1 MALSV
6 APSRR
11 VLFVCCVCFFGV
23 GGEALL
29 TPKVAMAL
37 LAPTK
42 RRGLMEPPLP
52 PPPKV
57 PRLIS
62 ASEKTFSW
70 STRMTSPRD
79 GRLPFTSEI
88 VASRSKRRSSNFKS
102 RPADQLAV
110 SVSGAASCHMSIS
123 PDLRSAPFS
132 AFHEDPGLAVPREC
146 GVSLMKLLDKEYN
159 NCLDFATML
168 KFMELFGWGVDD
180 GEKKHELWVNDWHD
194 ILKFLGGLRATTPSL
209 RCDEF
214 IQFLMKPGGP
224 PLIAAY
230 SVQEL
235 FQHVASSYLGKP
247 LLMLPPRVSWTA
259 RETRIAQDFI
269 SEGGRQSLAQTLAGM
284 VKIYPESRNCLDPES
299 PFFLAWYYECFGR
312 FLNEWYGTK
321 HQREGS
327 LVWREAAV
335 APERP
340 VVAVEWS
347 GRREM
352 AYEKLPVWWIV
363 YKGERYLFVN
373 IWDWSSDL
381 VSQLRYLVE
390 QPNCMGSCTDFD
402 VNVHFTDGADVPGM
416 PLCLSM
422 VAFRGLKSKVQ
433 ASNKQKRK
441 QGIWAAMYLH
451 YLLGRPLQQRRMTPI
466 NAFDAKVMDLLD
478 IMLANPVEV
487 ELETNACLLPE

>member
-11 VLFVCCVCFFGV
+11 VPFVCCVCFLVV

-57 PRLIS
+57 PRLRS

-70 STRMTSPRD
+70 STRMTSPRV
-79 GRLPFTSEI
+79 GPLPFTSEI
-88 VASRSKRRSSNFKS
+88 VARRPEHRSSNFKS
-102 RPADQLAV
+102 RSSDELPV
-110 SVSGAASCHMSIS
+110 SVSGAASCHMPFS
-123 PDLRSAPFS
+123 PDPRSAPFS
-132 AFHEDPGLAVPREC
+132 AFHEDPGLAVSREC
-146 GVSLMKLLDKEYN
+146 GVSLMKLLDKEHN

-168 KFMELFGWGVDD
+168 KFMELFGWGVDV
-180 GEKKHELWVNDWHD
+180 GEKKLELWVNDWHD
-194 ILKFLGGLRATTPSL
+194 ILKFLGGLKATTPSL

-214 IQFLMKPGGP
+214 IQFLMKPGRP

-235 FQHVASSYLGKP
+235 FQHVTSSYLGKP

-259 RETRIAQDFI
+259 QETKIAQNYID
-269 SEGGRQSLAQTLAGM
+269 ERGRHSLAETLTGM
-284 VKIYPESRNCLDPES
+284 VHILPESRHCLHPAG
-299 PFFLAWYYECFGR
+299 PYFLAWYYKCFGR
-312 FLNEWYGTK
+312 VLNEWYGTK

-335 APERP
+335 APGRP
-340 VVAVEWS
+340 VVAVESS

-352 AYEKLPVWWIV
+352 AYEKLPVCWIV
-363 YKGERYLFVN
+363 YKRERYLFVN
-373 IWDWSSDL
+373 TWEWPTDL
-381 VSQLRYLVE
+381 ISQLRYLVE
-390 QPNCMGSCTDFD
+390 QPDCMGSCTDFD

-416 PLCLSM
+416 PFCLSM
-422 VAFRGLKSKVQ
+422 VDFRGLKSMVQ
-433 ASNKQKRK
+433 ASNLKKRK
-441 QGIWAAMYLH
+441 QGIWAAMYVH
-451 YLLGRPLQQRRMTPI
+451 YLLSQPLQQRRMTVS
-466 NAFDAKVMDLLD
+466 NAFDAQVMELLD
-478 IMLANPVEV
+478 IMLTRPAHV
-487 ELETNACLLPE
+487 ELETNACLVLE